1 MFDSDTISNTPGGTN
16 PPTPIPADQKSQA
29 SPLTQDSS
37 AQNPQSAQADTFKQS
52 GPQQSVSNTPAPP
65 QDPNANHPLVVR
77 AGVTNA
83 VARALAG
90 NPTRTVIDA
99 DGNRRTEPVPLTKSH
114 IAMALAMEAISGSL
128 TGLTA
133 GRGRGIGAA
142 GAAAFQQSANQ
153 RLQAQQAQDQQ
164 AQEDANNRAN
174 ALTRKA
180 QAAELNSRI
189 LLSTAEAESRGAET
203 LQKIADT
210 NKQLISDYED
220 KNALMA
226 RGVTQQE
233 LLEGMKS
240 GKYDSTS
247 AIGPI
252 DGYRLV
258 GDGRVEATHSIVF
271 NPSAKVTLTPEQFED
286 YAANHVPGF
295 PKGVKI
301 LSTQVSGATIARANE
316 QKSAFMLAQARH
328 DEVAKALSESDDP
341 KVKALAAKVPSIGS
355 LLDDPKTSPGLITA
369 LQRYQKYVSHSDFSH
384 GGDLYDSLRMMAA
397 PSKPDGKGSFV
408 PNGDQKYAD
417 QVANAF
423 GGWDVLEKYH
433 EAVKPLE
440 IKNENDASDMLASS
454 EPGSRSYKYAK
465 RWLSANAQ
473 AKAATAS
480 AEARAREQAAQ
491 PDNLSENEIVNGML
505 DGSVDI
511 TKTASIRSNQ
521 RERYIALAKQ
531 KDPSFNMSTYGL
543 RLKMNESYTSGKQ
556 GDQIQSFNTFMQHA
570 ADASDVTNEY
580 RQTRSPLIN
589 KSLNWMSKNATGDPG
604 YARFVAALEP
614 VRKEFATFLEGG
626 HALTESDKHA
636 ANTILSDDSSPAQI
650 QAALKQMAHTG
661 SIRLG
666 SLDDRYK
673 ATFGHSYQG
682 LLYPDTVSAAQKLG
696 LGDFAAKYSAGKQ
709 GSPATALNTQ
719 NQLTNL
725 QVNPQTGQQIGWNGS
740 AWVDAKTGQAVK

>member
-1 MFDSDTISNTPGGTN
+1 MPFDDNAINNSI
-16 PPTPIPADQKSQA
+16 PTPTPAPTLDPANATGDSPTSASQ
-29 SPLTQDSS
+29 SQPPSTQPG
-37 AQNPQSAQADTFKQS
+37 PQSAQPGNSNQNS
-52 GPQQSVSNTPAPP
+52 SQIVSNQPPA
-65 QDPNANHPLVVR
+65 DPNANHPLVVR

-258 GDGRVEATHSIVF
+258 GDGRVEATHAIVSD
-271 NPSAKVTLTPEQFED
+271 PSAKVTLTPEQFED

-480 AEARAREQAAQ
+480 AEARAKASVAATSARNEDGSWNQSSIPVALVEATMDPSQLSKRSGDYNQKLQDANAYSLQKYGKPFDIAQAQSDYKFANTPATQNTLRYLNSLTGSDNKGGNLGALVDLSSKISRTDFPSLNDAAAWAKLQTGNAQMASYYTAVTEVADQVAKILQGGGSGSGTSDAKLKQAAELF
-491 PDNLSENEIVNGML
+491 DKGFS
-505 DGSVDI
+505 
-511 TKTASIRSNQ
+511 K
-521 RERYIALAKQ
+521 
-531 KDPSFNMSTYGL
+531 
-543 RLKMNESYTSGKQ
+543 
-556 GDQIQSFNTFMQHA
+556 DQIAGVATTLRTLLANRKT
-570 ADASDVTNEY
+570 E
-580 RQTRSPLIN
+580 LI
-589 KSLNWMSKNATGDPG
+589 GDNR
-604 YARFVAALEP
+604 YLKKQF
-614 VRKEFATFLEGG
+614 GG
-626 HALTESDKHA
+626 ST
-636 ANTILSDDSSPAQI
+636 
-650 QAALKQMAHTG
+650 
-661 SIRLG
+661 
-666 SLDDRYK
+666 
-673 ATFGHSYQG
+673 
-682 LLYPDTVSAAQKLG
+682 
-696 LGDFAAKYSAGKQ
+696 
-709 GSPATALNTQ
+709 PATALNTQ
-719 NQLTNL
+719 SPQLTNL
-725 QVNPQTGQQIGWNGS
+725 QVNPTTGQQIGWNGS
-740 AWVDAKTGQAVK
+740 SWVDAKSGKAIQ